1 MRPEPARSSSSAP
14 RSEAPQP
21 QRKLSFK
28 EKHAL
33 ETLPGTMK
41 SLEAEIATL
50 ESRLADSSLFAR
62 DPAAFDQAAAR
73 LAAARTE
80 LSHAEEQ
87 WLEIEMKR
95 ESLEG

>member
-1 MRPEPARSSSSAP
+1 MSLRSWKAR
-14 RSEAPQP
+14 R
-21 QRKLSFK
+21 
-28 EKHAL
+28 
-33 ETLPGTMK
+33 TMVVR
-41 SLEAEIATL
+41 AT
-50 ESRLADSSLFAR
+50 SPKVPMCGRLADSSLFAR